1 MALLDD
7 TVGLTAWL
15 LDFRESGG
23 RSTDSIIVDEV
34 SVKGE
39 GLRSKVKD
47 GVSDGSR
54 RSWPFDER
62 P

>member
-1 MALLDD
+1 MALLEDD
-7 TVGLTAWL
+7 FGPATWL

-23 RSTDSIIVDEV
+23 RSTDFGIVDEV
-34 SVKGE
+34 SVNGE

-54 RSWPFDER
+54 RS
-62 P
+62 